1 MLNKESI
8 LKATR
13 DLYDTIPSII
23 EKLSNLTFTSII
35 FMFDV
40 NGMGGTELTLTMD
53 EFATKRDEV
62 FAVADEFDKLRSV
75 HIEMPFS
82 IGGSNDTL
90 VLDVESV
97 HGDGVFLISGYTKK
111 DSHIFLSERD
121 IHRVS
126 KNIRV
131 EDDPTEGF
139 DYDGSINFIPKV
151 FHHKCFVPVDTV
163 MKEVAATSEPA
174 FEEVDW
180 SEVSMLK
187 PQYSERAAERTYL
200 KEIIEQLHYVSKFG
214 YPGTPV
220 NEFKPTLMKRLIAH
234 YVYLPE
240 NSKELAVLKDAE
252 QLNAAGTDYKEPQ
265 VLREFHKAI
274 CNQVSKRCDAFKSL
288 YNYDIEADMKEEGFY
303 LFGDTQASTSSGL
316 ADLAE
321 F

>member
-23 EKLSNLTFTSII
+23 EKLSNMTFTSVI

-40 NGMGGTELTLTMD
+40 NGMGGTELTLTID
-53 EFATKRDEV
+53 ELAAKRSEV
-62 FAVADEFDKLRSV
+62 FAVADEFEKLRSV

-82 IGGSNDTL
+82 IDSTNDTI
-90 VLDVESV
+90 VIDVESV
-97 HGDGVFLISGYTKK
+97 HDKGAFLISGYTKK
-111 DSHIFLSERD
+111 DSHIFLSDRD

-131 EDDPTEGF
+131 EDDPAEGF

-151 FHHKCFVPVDTV
+151 FHHKCFVPVDIV
-163 MKEVAATSEPA
+163 MKEVAATSEPTV
-174 FEEVDW
+174 EDIDW
-180 SEVSMLK
+180 SKVTLMK

-220 NEFKPTLMKRLIAH
+220 NEFKPTLMKRLIEH
-234 YVYLPE
+234 YIYLPE
-240 NSKELAVLKDAE
+240 SSKELAVLKDAE

-265 VLREFHKAI
+265 VLREFHNAL
-274 CNQVSKRCDAFKSL
+274 CNQISKRCDAFKSL

-303 LFGDTQASTSSGL
+303 IFGNTHASTSSGL
-316 ADLAE
+316 ADIAE